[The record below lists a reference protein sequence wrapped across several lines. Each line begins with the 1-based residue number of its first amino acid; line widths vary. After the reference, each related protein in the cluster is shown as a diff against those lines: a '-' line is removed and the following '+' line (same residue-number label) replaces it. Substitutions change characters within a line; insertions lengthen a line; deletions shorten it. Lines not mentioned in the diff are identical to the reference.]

1 MIDYAALNCWDQAS
15 PPAMGA
21 PLTWSLGPVRALPL
35 PPAPTPTHDILCNI
49 VNTCEHCPGVL
60 TYDNH

>member
-35 PPAPTPTHDILCNI
+35 PPAPTPTPENPTPI
-49 VNTCEHCPGVL
+49 VDL